1 MAEQLF
7 LFFLE
12 RLWCENTY
20 KYVLEV
26 TSLNKST
33 AEDTQQYLCT
43 FSVVFLSVCE
53 HFLCVW
59 PSLCHWAGII
69 AVDRALLSDYTDSS
83 SRDVQHE

>member
-7 LFFLE
+7 LFLE

-33 AEDTQQYLCT
+33 AEEDTQQYL
-43 FSVVFLSVCE
+43 
-53 HFLCVW
+53 
-59 PSLCHWAGII
+59 
-69 AVDRALLSDYTDSS
+69 SS
-83 SRDVQHE
+83 SL

>member
-7 LFFLE
+7 LFLE

-33 AEDTQQYLCT
+33 AEDTQQYL
-43 FSVVFLSVCE
+43 
-53 HFLCVW
+53 
-59 PSLCHWAGII
+59 
-69 AVDRALLSDYTDSS
+69 SS
-83 SRDVQHE
+83 SL